1 MAQSNAT
8 TVSAYLAELPDDR
21 RAMISALREV
31 ILRHLPPGFSEV
43 MAYGMI
49 GYVIPLSDYPN
60 TYNGQPLMLAALA
73 SQKGYVSLYLLSI
86 YADPQLCAWFVDAQR
101 QQGRVLDMGK
111 SCLRLRK
118 LDDISLPIVGEAIA
132 KVSAEQFVAAYE
144 ASRSQT
150 RTAKSSAAKSS
161 AAKSSAAK
169 SSTAKSSQS
178 KTRETKSSQS
188 KTSAAKSS
196 RAAQP

>member
-150 RTAKSSAAKSS
+150 RKAKSSQSKTSAAKSSAAKSS

-169 SSTAKSSQS
+169 SS
-178 KTRETKSSQS
+178 
-188 KTSAAKSS
+188 